1 MSGRA
6 RIGRGPRDE
15 GFTLAELLVAVTL
28 FVVALGVAYMAL
40 QSLAK
45 ANEVAMQEATF
56 ARSITYPIDQFQ
68 KYAMQREAIA
78 YADDYA
84 VRFYEDPHNNGTP
97 DLVSFWAD
105 NTGRF
110 NKSIQRVDVNRA
122 PVGAAERAV
131 LSSENANMA
140 AGQPLFTYYTKYG
153 DVPIATTSTVPA
165 TADRVRITI
174 VAKYGQ
180 STMQSSG
187 MITFRIPPD

>member
-6 RIGRGPRDE
+6 YSGASQRDE

-28 FVVALGVAYMAL
+28 FMIALGVAYMAL
-40 QSLAK
+40 QALVK
-45 ANEVAMQEATF
+45 ANEVAMRESTF

-68 KYAMQREAIA
+68 KYAMQRESIA
-78 YADDYA
+78 YADSYT
-84 VRFYEDPHNNGTP
+84 VRFYEDPHNNGTT

-105 NTGRF
+105 STGRF
-110 NKSIQRVDVNRA
+110 YKSIQQVDTNKALIGTAQTAILSTDNVNVA
-122 PVGAAERAV
+122 SA
-131 LSSENANMA
+131 
-140 AGQPLFTYYTKYG
+140 QPLFTYYTKYG

-174 VAKYGQ
+174 VAKYGD